1 VRVSPDHPNA
11 PQDVLDQTR
20 RLLVELCEI
29 SSASGDA
36 AGSRRVA
43 ERLAAELERRGLRT
57 EIAEAPDADGVMLPT
72 LIARGPAVAE
82 RHLLVVGHLDT
93 VLPAIPPR
101 LDGDRL
107 LATGALD
114 MKGGLAMLIG
124 ALDLLARR
132 GRQAPGDLLVV
143 VVPDEETGGLISEN
157 AVRRWSEH
165 ARAVLVIEP
174 GERRGAGET
183 LVAGRR
189 GLAEWRLEVTGTPSH
204 SGLAFWQ
211 GRSALIAAADWAVK
225 ARALARPGEGPTVNV
240 ARVAAGTTDFVD
252 NRQVGF
258 DLLGTSRQ
266 RNVVPERAVVEGEV
280 RFLSPADRE
289 RMLAALAEL
298 AAAIAAEHGVSADFA
313 HGMTVPPVD
322 PHGPGA
328 PLVERAVRLAGR
340 AGLTLEVETDRGGIS
355 FPNYLADPAAIAV
368 VDGLGPVGDGMHTR
382 DEYLDLRSLDR
393 RVVLLADLLE
403 TL

>member
-1 VRVSPDHPNA
+1 MSPDHPNA
-11 PQDVLDQTR
+11 PRDVLDQTR

-29 SSASGDA
+29 SSASGDPIGA
-36 AGSRRVA
+36 RQVA
-43 ERLAAELERRGLRT
+43 ERLATELERHGLRT
-57 EIAEAPDADGVMLPT
+57 EITESPDGDGVVLPT
-72 LIARGPAVAE
+72 LIARGPAAAE

-132 GRQAPGDLLVV
+132 SRRAPDDLLVV
-143 VVPDEETGGLISEN
+143 VVPDEETSGVISEH

-189 GLAEWRLEVTGTPSH
+189 GLAEWRLEITGTPSH

-211 GRSALIAAADWAVK
+211 GRSALVAAADWAVR
-225 ARALARPGEGPTVNV
+225 ARALAAPGAGPTVNV
-240 ARVAAGTTDFVD
+240 ARVIAGTADFVD
-252 NRQVGF
+252 NRQVGLE
-258 DLLGTSRQ
+258 LLGTSRQ
-266 RNVVPERAVVEGEV
+266 RNIVPERAVTEGEV

-289 RMLAALAEL
+289 RMLGALAGL
-298 AAAIAAEHGVSADFA
+298 AAAVAAEHGVAAEFTA
-313 HGMTVPPVD
+313 GMSVPPVD

-328 PLVERAVRLAGR
+328 PLVERVVELGRR
-340 AGLTLEVETDRGGIS
+340 AGLALEVEADRGGIS
-355 FPNYLADPAAIAV
+355 FPNYLADPSRIAV

-382 DEYLDLRSLDR
+382 DEWLDLGSLDR

>member
-1 VRVSPDHPNA
+1 MSHDESDAV
-11 PQDVLDQTR
+11 QDVLAATR
-20 RLLVELCEI
+20 KLLVELCEI

-43 ERLAAELERRGLRT
+43 ERLAAELERRGLRP
-57 EIAEAPDADGVMLPT
+57 EIAEAPDTDGVVLPT
-72 LIARGPAVAE
+72 LIARGPTISD

-93 VLPAIPPR
+93 VLPAIAPR

-114 MKGGLAMLIG
+114 MKGGLAMLVG

-174 GERRGAGET
+174 GERRGDGET

-189 GLAEWRLEVTGTPSH
+189 GLAEWRLEITGTPSH

-240 ARVAAGTTDFVD
+240 ARVIAGTTDFVD
-252 NRQVGF
+252 NPKVGVELF
-258 DLLGTSRQ
+258 GTSRQ
-266 RNVVPERAVVEGEV
+266 RNVVPERALVEGEV
-280 RFLSPADRE
+280 RFLSPAERDRL
-289 RMLAALAEL
+289 LAALTEL
-298 AAAIAAEHGVSADFA
+298 AAEAATAHGVTAVLTP
-313 HGMTVPPVD
+313 GMSVPPVD

-328 PLVERAVRLAGR
+328 PLVERVVQLAR
-340 AGLTLEVETDRGGIS
+340 RVGLPLEVETDRGGIS
-355 FPNYLADPAAIAV
+355 FPNYLADPTSVAV
-368 VDGLGPVGDGMHTR
+368 IDGLGPVGDGMHTR